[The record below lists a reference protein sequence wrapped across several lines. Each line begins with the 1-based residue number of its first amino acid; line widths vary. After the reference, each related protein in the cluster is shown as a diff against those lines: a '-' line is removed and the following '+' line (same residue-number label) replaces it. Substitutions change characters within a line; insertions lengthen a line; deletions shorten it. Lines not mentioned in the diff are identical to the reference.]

1 MAKLVTKFKYLK
13 PGDRSGAGKYVKY
26 IATREGVEKIDDTK
40 RLLPATKKQQELIKQ
55 IIVDFPEAKEMLE
68 YEDYKEKPTIGNASD
83 FISRALEENSDEMS
97 ERKTYADYI
106 ATRPGAERFGTHG
119 LFTTDGVR
127 VDLEKVSDELNHH
140 EGNVWTVIISLRRP
154 DAERLGFNIGSRWR
168 DMLRTQEEALSREL
182 NIPITN
188 LRWFAAYHNE
198 SHHPHVHLIAYST
211 RKNEGYLTPKGVKH
225 LRSSFAKDI
234 FMQDN
239 LSLYEQQTQYRDEL
253 RTSSRELIEGI
264 VKQMNAG
271 TFHNPVLEEK
281 IRTLA
286 IRLSKTSGKKVY
298 GYLKADVKALVNSIV
313 DELEKD
319 ERISSLYNLW
329 YEQKENVIRTY
340 TEEVPERL
348 PLSKNPEFKAIRNAV
363 IREAVNLSENVALT
377 EAGNVGVAE
386 EEEESDPRIRPREPW
401 GEDEP
406 EDTGEDQ
413 TDAEPE
419 ERSSS
424 FWGGNRR
431 RDPWWSERYKEARA
445 YLYGN
450 AWVEADVGRAI
461 ALLLEEAEAGNGYAM
476 YDLGRLEL
484 LGGQKEP
491 DEESAQEWFGRAY
504 HKFIRKEKTMEK
516 PGYLRYRIGKMHA
529 LGYGVEQSYEE
540 AAKWY
545 QKAVDED
552 NPFAGYALG
561 SLYRRGR
568 GVCRD
573 SEKAYELFR
582 MAAEDKDAPNAYAAY
597 ELGKMCEAGVGT
609 EMDELK
615 SRAWYRQAF
624 HGFKRIAA
632 GMPDEKLFYRL
643 GQMCLNGI
651 GTEVNYREA
660 EMYFI
665 KSAESGHT
673 QAMYSLGKLL
683 LMEEYEGY
691 DPKEAVLNLT
701 KAAERDH
708 DYAKYK
714 LGCLYFFGKAVER
727 DEHKGIQYLTLAAE
741 QGNEYAIQFLEQI
754 RENAKWAAM
763 TSAVSLFF
771 SAARIVQNRIVDY
784 RKLRPGREKIEQK
797 LRSRIEE
804 KRQAHGIKHG

>member
-1 MAKLVTKFKYLK
+1 MAKLITKFKYLK
-13 PGDRSGAGKYVKY
+13 PGEGSGAGKYVKY

-40 RLLPATKKQQELIKQ
+40 KLLPATKKQQELIRQ
-55 IIVDFPEAKEMLE
+55 IIADFPEAKEMLE
-68 YEDYKEKPTIGNASD
+68 YEDYEKSSTIGNASD

-127 VDLEKVSDELNHH
+127 VELNKVSEELNHH

-154 DAERLGFNIGSRWR
+154 DAERLGFNTGIRWR

-182 NIPITN
+182 NIPMTN

-239 LSLYEQQTQYRDEL
+239 LAVYEQQTQYRDQL
-253 RTSSRELIEGI
+253 RTDSRELLAEI

-271 TFHNPVLEEK
+271 TFQNPVLEEK
-281 IRTLA
+281 LRTLA
-286 IRLSKTSGKKVY
+286 LRLSKTSGKKVY
-298 GYLKADVKALVNSIV
+298 GYLKADVKAIVNSIV
-313 DELEKD
+313 DELQKD
-319 ERISSLYNLW
+319 ERISSLYDLW
-329 YEQKENVIRTY
+329 YEQKETVIRTY

-348 PLSKNPEFKAIRNAV
+348 SLSKNPEFKAIRNAV
-363 IREAVNLSENVALT
+363 IREAVNLSENVVLK
-377 EAGNVGVAE
+377 EAGNAGVADA
-386 EEEESDPRIRPREPW
+386 EESDLCIRAREPW

-406 EDTGEDQ
+406 EDAGEDQ
-413 TDAEPE
+413 ADTEPE
-419 ERSSS
+419 EPRNLV
-424 FWGGNRR
+424 GGGYRK

-450 AWVEADVGRAI
+450 AWVEADVRRAVT
-461 ALLLEEAEAGNGYAM
+461 LLLEEAEAGNGYAM

-491 DEESAQEWFGRAY
+491 DEESAQEWFERAY
-504 HKFIRKEKTMEK
+504 QKFIRKENTMEK

-552 NPFAGYALG
+552 NPFAAYALG
-561 SLYRRGR
+561 SLYWRGQ
-568 GVCRD
+568 GVARD

-597 ELGKMCEAGVGT
+597 ELGKMCEAGIGT
-609 EMDELK
+609 EIDELK
-615 SRAWYRQAF
+615 SKAWYRQAF

-632 GMPDEKLFYRL
+632 SMPDEKLFYRL
-643 GQMCLNGI
+643 GQMCMKGI

-660 EMYFI
+660 EVYF
-665 KSAESGHT
+665 KKAAESGHS

-727 DEHKGIQYLTLAAE
+727 DEHRGIQYLTSAAE
-741 QGNEYAIQFLEQI
+741 QGNEYARQLLEQI
-754 RENAKWAAM
+754 RENAKWAVM
-763 TSAVSLFF
+763 SGAVSLFF
-771 SAARIVQNRIVDY
+771 SAARIVQNRVMDH
-784 RKLRPGREKIEQK
+784 RKLRQRRGQIEQK

>member
-13 PGDRSGAGKYVKY
+13 PGDRSGAGRYVKY

-40 RLLPATKKQQELIKQ
+40 KLLPATKKQQNLIKQ
-55 IIVDFPEAKEMLE
+55 ILADFPEAKEMLE
-68 YEDYKEKPTIGNASD
+68 YEDYEKDPTIGNASD
-83 FISRALEENSDEMS
+83 FITRALEENSDEMS

-127 VDLEKVSDELNHH
+127 VELNKVSEELNHH

-154 DAERLGFNIGSRWR
+154 DAERLGFNTGSRWR

-211 RKNEGYLTPKGVKH
+211 RKSEGYLTLKGVKR

-239 LSLYEQQTQYRDEL
+239 LAVYEQQTQYRDQL
-253 RTSSRELIEGI
+253 RTDSREMMAEI

-271 TFHNPVLEEK
+271 TFQNPVLEEK
-281 IRTLA
+281 LRTLA
-286 IRLSKTSGKKVY
+286 IRLSKISGKKVY
-298 GYLKADVKALVNSIV
+298 GYLKADVKAIVNSIV

-319 ERISSLYNLW
+319 GRISSLYDLW
-329 YEQKENVIRTY
+329 YEQKETVIRTY
-340 TEEVPERL
+340 TEEVPKRV
-348 PLSKNPEFKAIRNAV
+348 PLSKNSEFKAIRNAV

-377 EAGNVGVAE
+377 EAGNAGVADRE
-386 EEEESDPRIRPREPW
+386 EFDLRIRPREAW

-413 TDAEPE
+413 ADAEPE
-419 ERSSS
+419 ERRV
-424 FWGGNRR
+424 FVGGGNRK

-461 ALLLEEAEAGNGYAM
+461 ALLLEEAEVGNGYAM

-529 LGYGVEQSYEE
+529 IGYGVEQSYEE

-552 NPFAGYALG
+552 NPFAAYALG
-561 SLYRRGR
+561 SLYRRGQ
-568 GVCRD
+568 GVAWD
-573 SEKAYELFR
+573 SEKAYELFW

-624 HGFKRIAA
+624 QGFKRIAA

-643 GQMCLNGI
+643 GQMCLKGI
-651 GTEVNYREA
+651 GTEVNCREA
-660 EMYFI
+660 EIYFT
-665 KSAESGHT
+665 KAAESGHT
-673 QAMYSLGKLL
+673 QAMYSFGKLL

-708 DYAKYK
+708 DFAKYK

-727 DEHKGIQYLTLAAE
+727 DEHKGIQYLTSAAE
-741 QGNEYAIQFLEQI
+741 QGNEYAIQLLEQI
-754 RENAKWAAM
+754 QKNAKWAVM
-763 TSAVSLFF
+763 SGAVSLFF
-771 SAARIVQNRIVDY
+771 SAARIVQNRVMDH
-784 RKLRPGREKIEQK
+784 RKLRQRRGQIEQK

-804 KRQAHGIKHG
+804 KRRAHGIKHG